1 MYQKEWKYLRKP
13 LNLQNR
19 KRVGAVCLQCR
30 KKLLATNY
38 GNRRINLQ
46 KQ

>member
-13 LNLQNR
+13 LNFQNR
-19 KRVGAVCLQCR
+19 KRGGGVWLQCR
-30 KKLLATNY
+30 KKLLASNR

-46 KQ
+46 